1 MSFAYYSRL
10 LAAAVATLAM
20 CVSAADIRRFRGGE
34 AVLSTPKSVA
44 DTGSNDI
51 GSNVGVAHGNASA
64 VVRVKM
70 PTSTGIPGGAVISY
84 RTDTHHDAEAAWQ
97 SADKAQDHLEQ
108 ARRSLEVSQDVVNV
122 VEKASERI
130 ETNAAKITHLYK
142 PHSKAEVENVT
153 AAPKQSFARR
163 FASCTVVAIVAS
175 LLPFSL
181 A

>member
-122 VEKASERI
+122 VEKDQEDYCGGFYGDYC
-130 ETNAAKITHLYK
+130 EE
-142 PHSKAEVENVT
+142 AEVENVT